1 MVRDRNWSLPE
12 PRLAVARSA
21 QAGRLSHEVEG
32 ASVVVVV
39 VCVDVVVAEYADG
52 ASAWTSHHVATS
64 PGLTAVIDR
73 EELPPIGATV
83 VAASGVVV
91 AGVVVAAA
99 AAGRVVAAAGRVA
112 AAAGR
117 VAAAAGRVAA
127 AAGRVAAA
135 AGRVVAAA
143 GRVVAAAGRVVAAAP
158 AALPTAHFTA
168 VLTTQVSGRFAATS
182 PTVTWPG
189 E

>member
-1 MVRDRNWSLPE
+1 
-12 PRLAVARSA
+12 
-21 QAGRLSHEVEG
+21 
-32 ASVVVVV
+32 VVVG
-39 VCVDVVVAEYADG
+39 VDVVVAEYADG

-117 VAAAAGRVAA
+117 VAAAAGRV
-127 AAGRVAAA
+127 
-135 AGRVVAAA
+135 
-143 GRVVAAAGRVVAAAP
+143 VAAAP